1 MKSRLPLI
9 ACLISVSAWG
19 QQDFKSYRQTYFE
32 SNFGIALL
40 SQESF
45 VGAFP
50 GYSFLRGRRKFYSR
64 DKFTDAQIGFALPT
78 AVTAKIG
85 VGKLNFN
92 KETSNSFGLRIFPA
106 HIYIQHNRPTHK
118 LKEKRINKIN
128 ERSILLSQ
136 NTQIPNIQKS
146 KNAICGELNFSIEV
160 GAGDLRALEGVSF
173 FSIAMVTIGYRIY
186 FDFVDAQ

>member
-1 MKSRLPLI
+1 M
-9 ACLISVSAWG
+9 
-19 QQDFKSYRQTYFE
+19 
-32 SNFGIALL
+32 
-40 SQESF
+40 
-45 VGAFP
+45 GAFP

-78 AVTAKIG
+78 AATAKIG
-85 VGKLNFN
+85 VGKHNFN

-118 LKEKRINKIN
+118 IN
-128 ERSILLSQ
+128 ERRIKKFNERSKFNHQ
-136 NTQIPNIQKS
+136 NTPIPNILKP

-160 GAGDLRALEGVSF
+160 GAGDLGLIGETASF

-186 FDFVDAQ
+186 FDFVDSPEKWSEITLKEYAKGSKTTWTAIGIISALLLITNN